1 MGDFTADQIAA
12 IRELQSRR
20 SALDPTQASALD
32 ELATRAGIGASAPP
46 QTIAEIARQRLASR
60 GLTPE
65 AVKAGGGIAPLP
77 GDTGTGT
84 PVMRSIAQGLGIP
97 TSVDELKNT
106 GVQGALNVATA
117 GTYQGAQ
124 ALMGGISDAQAGRVP
139 VVSPLAGPTKAAIQN
154 RPQTPDEN
162 ADAIRTAAPLVVQLA
177 ALSPTARAAAGSVTS
192 GVGSM
197 PETAANLINRYL
209 GDGAIDT
216 TLGKNAGR
224 GISRAKVVAATA
236 EGVQKGVQQSI
247 TDGQAV
253 LKRLLDTPQA
263 QAPTIDGTR
272 LIRDA
277 FGEPPMNIT
286 GATLGRWEEFAG
298 NIAQKVHDVSEGTMR
313 LSPAQVDALK
323 GEIDVQFG
331 KLSADATE
339 LNLNQKA
346 AGVRRAFDHA
356 VDQNV
361 RGYAELN
368 DHLSDLHHADSI
380 LTEKIAQNAT
390 TKPLGLSTVA
400 DPVRSFVGTPMSSK
414 GTRPGI
420 LTTPGRTGLAALL
433 SKAPS
438 LDTLSPPPS
447 GPPLMASWL
456 DDVLRRYGSPTP

>member
-1 MGDFTADQIAA
+1 MPGDIFD
-12 IRELQSRR
+12 S
-20 SALDPTQASALD
+20 LDVFDKVAQK
-32 ELATRAGIGASAPP
+32 P

-65 AVKAGGGIAPLP
+65 AVKAGGGIVPLP
-77 GDTGTGT
+77 GDAGPEV
-84 PVMRSIAQGLGIP
+84 PVGRSIVRGLGVP
-97 TSVDELKNT
+97 TSGDELKSSLMRNAANVILP
-106 GVQGALNVATA
+106 GVVQTTDFANDAFSGHVPIVGRPAEALAA
-117 GTYQGAQ
+117 
-124 ALMGGISDAQAGRVP
+124 P
-139 VVSPLAGPTKAAIQN
+139 VKAAAQN
-154 RPQTPDEN
+154 RPVTVDEN
-162 ADAIRTAAPLVVQLA
+162 SNAIAAASGTIPALA
-177 ALSPTARAAAGSVTS
+177 AMSPTIRAAGGKIGGAAAEGL
-192 GVGSM
+192 SM
-197 PETAANLINRYL
+197 PDAAANLINRYL

-247 TDGQAV
+247 ADGQAV
-253 LKRLLDTPQA
+253 MKRLLDTPQA
-263 QAPTIDGTR
+263 QAPTIDGIQ

-298 NIAQKVHDVSEGTMR
+298 NIAKKVHDVSEGTGQ
-313 LSPAQVDALK
+313 LSSAQVDALK
-323 GEIDVQFG
+323 GDIDVQFG

-368 DHLSDLHHADSI
+368 DHLSDLHHANSI

-390 TKPLGLSTVA
+390 TKPLGLSTIA

-447 GPPLMASWL
+447 GPPMMASWL
-456 DDVLRRYGSPTP
+456 DDVLRQYGSPAP